1 MWSVTA
7 ELLLESSRYLTME
20 HRRRAP
26 PRIADSPPLE
36 SSHKEIQTATTVKGE
51 RPDAVRTLCRA
62 SVNTTTSPAH
72 ATHLQDQG
80 GEVGEHEF
88 NGGGGRAIARGGGKR
103 RSLSSPVGLCMEED
117 EEPPFSHIA
126 TNDVEMEE
134 LLGGGGGGC
143 CARKVVAMKELYEEK
158 DWI

>member
-103 RSLSSPVGLCMEED
+103 RSLSSPVGLCMEE
-117 EEPPFSHIA
+117 
-126 TNDVEMEE
+126 V
-134 LLGGGGGGC
+134 L
-143 CARKVVAMKELYEEK
+143 
-158 DWI
+158 